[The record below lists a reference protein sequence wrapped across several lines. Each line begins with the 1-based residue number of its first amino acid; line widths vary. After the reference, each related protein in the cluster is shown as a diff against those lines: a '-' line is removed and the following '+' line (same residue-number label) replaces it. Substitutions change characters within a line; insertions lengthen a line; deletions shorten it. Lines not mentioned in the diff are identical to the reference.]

1 MQLVYMKTFVTSA
14 ALLFAGLLGGDV
26 CAQTRQPATMP
37 ARPQATAP
45 VSPRPASTD
54 GKVMFE
60 FGKVP
65 TFEDHDREAAAKE
78 AQLPVRFPVLPLFQ
92 VSLDLPGYVDPLR
105 RMSMLTFEAVQP
117 ELDDAY
123 SHPDQ
128 WAEDVAINEYHG
140 AEYADEK
147 TPISITTT
155 TTAAGDQYYLV
166 KYRFFQDG
174 EGWVQ
179 WQMLHAEPVEGGG
192 VRMIKVVS
200 HWPAQFA
207 EMCEKE
213 MSYYLDQSQINPV
226 KR

>member
-1 MQLVYMKTFVTSA
+1 MNRLLQLLVG
-14 ALLFAGLLGGDV
+14 ALLCQSLPAL
-26 CAQTRQPATMP
+26 AQVRTPLQ
-37 ARPQATAP
+37 P
-45 VSPRPASTD
+45 VSPTAVQQGGQPSTGHE
-54 GKVMFE
+54 GKYAYE

-65 TFEDHDREAAAKE
+65 TFDDHDREAAAKE

-105 RMSMLTFEAVQP
+105 RMSMLTFEAVLP

-140 AEYADEK
+140 AEYSGEK
-147 TPISITTT
+147 TPISITTK
-155 TTAAGDQYYLV
+155 TTAAGDHYYLV

-179 WQMLHAEPVEGGG
+179 WQMVHAEPVEGGG

-200 HWPAQFA
+200 HWPSQFA

>member
-1 MQLVYMKTFVTSA
+1 MKRLLNILACACLCYSLPA
-14 ALLFAGLLGGDV
+14 A
-26 CAQTRQPATMP
+26 AQVRTPLQP
-37 ARPQATAP
+37 
-45 VSPRPASTD
+45 VRPASVQQGGQPSSGQE
-54 GKVMFE
+54 GKYAYE

-65 TFEDHDREAAAKE
+65 TFADHDREAATKE

-105 RMSMLTFEAVQP
+105 RMSMLTFEAVQA

-140 AEYADEK
+140 AEYSDEK

-166 KYRFFQDG
+166 KYRFVQDG

-179 WQMLHAEPVEGGG
+179 WQMIHAEPVEGGG

-213 MSYYLDQSQINPV
+213 MSYYLDQSQINPA